1 MDRQTVTSGALK
13 SVGYDADA
21 LVLEVE
27 FRTGRV
33 YQYEGV
39 APETHAW
46 LLRVENKGGFLN
58 RMIID
63 RFPTREV
70 TPHSAEGALDLEASL
85 RASLEPDDPS
95 SPPPR

>member
-1 MDRQTVTSGALK
+1 VDRETVTSGALK
-13 SVGYDADA
+13 SIGYDAGA
-21 LVLEVE
+21 RVLEVE

-39 APETHAW
+39 APETYAW

-70 TPHSAEGALDLEASL
+70 TPQTKPNELGLEAAL
-85 RASLEPDDPS
+85 RASLEPDEAD
-95 SPPPR
+95 

>member
-1 MDRQTVTSGALK
+1 VEREAVTSGALK
-13 SVGYDADA
+13 SIGYDADA
-21 LVLEVE
+21 RTLEVE

-33 YQYEGV
+33 YQYQGI

-46 LLRVENKGGFLN
+46 LMRVENKGGFLN

-70 TPHSAEGALDLEASL
+70 TSQAAPGELDLEAAL
-85 RASLEPDDPS
+85 RASLESDDAP
-95 SPPPR
+95 

>member
-1 MDRQTVTSGALK
+1 MDREQVTSGALK
-13 SVGYDADA
+13 SVGYDAEA
-21 LVLEVE
+21 RTLEVE

-39 APETHAW
+39 APETYAW

-70 TPHSAEGALDLEASL
+70 TPVAPDSELGLEAAL
-85 RASLEPDDPS
+85 RASLDPDNAD
-95 SPPPR
+95 